1 MKKAKIL
8 LAAVAVLATVGGA
21 LAFKTT
27 NSKVLYFQD
36 PINQQCTV
44 KRSSVVFSETP
55 NLTPT
60 RASLLSTLAPCPAV
74 ITYTKPAPIN

>member
-27 NSKVLYFQD
+27 DTKVLYFQD
-36 PINQQCTV
+36 PINQQCTIKQNKV
-44 KRSSVVFSETP
+44 A
-55 NLTPT
+55 LTQNPAVPLT
-60 RASLLSTLAPCPAV
+60 RASIASTTLPCPLTRV
-74 ITYTKPAPIN
+74 TTLTIN